1 MICLVKNGAEMFDA
15 YFKHIRYALA
25 YRNQI
30 QNKEEVDKI
39 FEQIKSEMKERGLK
53 SKDMK
58 KYIEY
63 GYLYTAKNQNPED
76 PLKLNFRD
84 GVEKLAG
91 LNNYSKVYE
100 MASEIAHSSPLLLF
114 SKRSYYFEITLLNL
128 YESFFRLEVIFEA
141 YYRSVNNEEVV
152 KQYENMKAVYLKE
165 LHLIYTVMQK
175 SFLRNNI
182 KLKKE

>member
-1 MICLVKNGAEMFDA
+1 
-15 YFKHIRYALA
+15 
-25 YRNQI
+25 
-30 QNKEEVDKI
+30 
-39 FEQIKSEMKERGLK
+39 MKEHGLK

-63 GYLYTAKNQNPED
+63 GYLYTAKNQNPDD